1 MDWVQR
7 EERRVQKDE
16 KRVQKDEK
24 RVQINERKI
33 QMNEKRV
40 QMNEKRVQMDE
51 KRIEKEEKR
60 IQMNE
65 KRVQW
70 ERKDGFGG
78 GFRSFGSIAL
88 RFLAEFPFGSALWN
102 NRRAFALQS
111 SQASRFAPLSLDSKR
126 ARLDLRKVLHSTAS
140 FRLFDLSVPRIP
152 TLFPLFRS
160 RFVH

>member
-1 MDWVQR
+1 MDW
-7 EERRVQKDE
+7 VQKDE
-16 KRVQKDEK
+16 KRVQMDEK
-24 RVQINERKI
+24 RVQMDEKRVQMDEKRVQMDERKI
-33 QMNEKRV
+33 QMDEKRIEKDGMTVQMEEKRV
-40 QMNEKRVQMDE
+40 QMNEKR
-51 KRIEKEEKR
+51 I
-60 IQMNE
+60 
-65 KRVQW
+65 QW

-88 RFLAEFPFGSALWN
+88 RFLAEFPFGSALWK

-126 ARLDLRKVLHSTAS
+126 ARLDLRKVLHLTAS
-140 FRLFDLSVPRIP
+140 FRIFDLSVPRIP